1 MPEAKLTRTE
11 HGVKPDG
18 EGWFVLNTRE
28 VPWSRVKGLGAAC
41 FFEGEPRFPE
51 VGFNVNV
58 LPPGDA
64 GAMYHSEGSQEGF
77 LVLAGEGIAIVEGQ
91 ERPLEAWDFFHCPAG
106 TPHVLV
112 AAGDTPFV
120 YVAVGSRGPEKEG
133 SLHYPVDQTALRHR
147 AGVREPTTEAK
158 TAYAGLEVETGP
170 YRDGDLPD
178 YDKRSAR

>member
-1 MPEAKLTRTE
+1 
-11 HGVKPDG
+11 
-18 EGWFVLNTRE
+18 
-28 VPWSRVKGLGAAC
+28 
-41 FFEGEPRFPE
+41 
-51 VGFNVNV
+51 
-58 LPPGDA
+58 
-64 GAMYHSEGSQEGF
+64 MYHSEGSQEGF

-91 ERPLEAWDFFHCPAG
+91 ERPLKAWDFFHCPAG

>member
-11 HGVKPDG
+11 HGLEPEG
-18 EGWFVLNTRE
+18 EGWFVLNA
-28 VPWSRVKGLGAAC
+28 VDAPWAHVDGLGSAC
-41 FFEGEPRFPE
+41 VFEGAARFPE

-58 LPPGDA
+58 LPPGEA

-91 ERPLEAWDFFHCPAG
+91 ERPLKQWDYFHCPAR

-112 AAGDTPFV
+112 GAGDAPFV

-133 SLHYPVDQTALRHR
+133 SLHYPVDETAVRR
-147 AGVREPTTEAK
+147 GAGVTEA
-158 TAYAGLEVETGP
+158 TSEGRVAYAGFEMKSRPYLEGA
-170 YRDGDLPD
+170 LPD
-178 YDKRSAR
+178 L